1 MLTRSDIIKDLYLRL
16 TTARLGYSAGL
27 IGTVYTIGTDW
38 SGNWYFQLRW
48 LNRPAGKRQRPVS
61 ERSLN
66 LRESD
71 LEDFERITWEQ
82 VQELL
87 KESRPPSKPR
97 KALRLLGSWRVK
109 RHPNQLRLFEG
120 CSLPGSGQDG

>member
-1 MLTRSDIIKDLYLRL
+1 MLARSDIVKDTYLRL

-27 IGTVYTIGTDW
+27 IGTVYTIGSDW

-48 LNRPAGKRQRPVS
+48 LNRPAGTRSRPVS
-61 ERSLN
+61 EWSLS
-66 LRESD
+66 LRERD
-71 LEDFERITWEQ
+71 LSDFEQITWEQ

-97 KALRLLGSWRVK
+97 KTRRLPGAWRVK

-120 CSLPGSGQDG
+120 G